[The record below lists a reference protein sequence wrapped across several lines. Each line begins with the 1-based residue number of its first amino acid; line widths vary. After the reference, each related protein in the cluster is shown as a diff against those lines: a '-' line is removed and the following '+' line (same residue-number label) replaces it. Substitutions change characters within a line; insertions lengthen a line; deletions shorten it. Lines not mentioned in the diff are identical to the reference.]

1 MRTGSG
7 FFDQKYFACK
17 IFCLTFTDMFKSL
30 CALNNF
36 GIKFVSFPKLGIC
49 QKKSEE
55 FWNKLCN
62 FSKVEDL
69 SEKAGQILKKSL
81 IFRKTHPYLEEA
93 CCYVVVTAG
102 KLLVLLSDPSILLRY

>member
-30 CALNNF
+30 CALKNF

-55 FWNKLCN
+55 FWNKICN
-62 FSKVEDL
+62 FNGVDNL
-69 SEKAGQILKKSL
+69 SEKAGQISTKKEPD
-81 IFRKTHPYLEEA
+81 FQK
-93 CCYVVVTAG
+93 
-102 KLLVLLSDPSILLRY
+102 DPSLVRRSMLLCCCNCWKIIGAPL